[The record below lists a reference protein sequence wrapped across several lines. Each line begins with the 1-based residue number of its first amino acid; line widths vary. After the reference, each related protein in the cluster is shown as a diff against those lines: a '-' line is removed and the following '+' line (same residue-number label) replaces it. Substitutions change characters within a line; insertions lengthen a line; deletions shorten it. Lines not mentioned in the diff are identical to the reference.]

1 MRDHNSE
8 KDFQTCFLFGLPS
21 LPPPLDNVL
30 HCSFN
35 AAAAAT
41 VKILLPFIFSIGVW
55 LWVAFKL
62 CRKST
67 RLSSPEQ
74 KMIIVIREIELAS
87 FYIFECFRNVKI
99 NPFLKTFLKK
109 VKFETVWL
117 HLGNSKISK
126 VSKKVGSFVVQQQ
139 IKF

>member
-1 MRDHNSE
+1 MQDHSSE
-8 KDFQTCFLFGLPS
+8 NDFQTCFLFGLPS

-41 VKILLPFIFSIGVW
+41 VKIILPFIFSIGVW
-55 LWVAFKL
+55 LIV
-62 CRKST
+62 CRKSKGF
-67 RLSSPEQ
+67 SSPEQ
-74 KMIIVIREIELAS
+74 KMIIVIREIEMAS

-117 HLGNSKISK
+117 HLGNSKMSK
-126 VSKKVGSFVVQQQ
+126 VSKKSWVLFVSVPK
-139 IKF
+139 IRTE